1 MTTNSTAGEGLG
13 LCAVCPVRQT
23 CPAAIPG
30 RTLCPV
36 TGSLPPSTPPDQ
48 APVDVGLAMES
59 VSTGSTDDGAGFAE
73 AASRGLERA
82 LGAVLGLGWTDLLAM
97 LIERNNRRDADGN
110 EIDWARL
117 QLGRNLL
124 CIAIAVLVPI
134 HDGTSAAGWVAR
146 WLASFTTLGIHGL
159 FAPAGAALAVAGAF
173 FVGRFLPGAVG
184 DLCGVGWWL
193 TSGTAR
199 AVRWFLRSRLG
210 WLLSRPAIW
219 AVIGGV
225 LIVSW
230 RGLVYLLTGAS

>member
-1 MTTNSTAGEGLG
+1 MATNSATGEGLG

-30 RTLCPV
+30 RTTCPV
-36 TGSLPPSTPPDQ
+36 TGSLPPPTPPDH
-48 APVDVGLAMES
+48 APADVGLAMES
-59 VSTGSTDDGAGFAE
+59 VSTDDGGGTGFAE

-97 LIERNNRRDADGN
+97 LIERNNRHDADGN

-124 CIAIAVLVPI
+124 CLAIAVLVPI
-134 HDGTSAAGWVAR
+134 HDGTSAAGWFAR
-146 WLASFTTLGIHGL
+146 WLETFPAHGIAGL
-159 FAPAGAALAVAGAF
+159 FAPAGAVLAVAAVLF
-173 FVGRFLPGAVG
+173 IGRLLPGLVG

-193 TSGTAR
+193 TSAITR
-199 AVRWFLRSRLG
+199 AVRWFLRSHLG

-219 AVIGGV
+219 AAIGGA